1 MGAFGAS
8 VLVSMCM
15 LMRRGQEL
23 ILFFLFFGG
32 GGGGEAGVGFDCLCP
47 YILAYLFPVPLPG
60 PSQGSV
66 YLDIGG
72 LPKQRVPYSQASD
85 T

>member
-1 MGAFGAS
+1 MS

-23 ILFFLFFGG
+23 ILFFCFLGG
-32 GGGGEAGVGFDCLCP
+32 EGGEAGVGFDCSCP

-66 YLDIGG
+66 SLDIGG
-72 LPKQRVPYSQASD
+72 LPKQRVSYSQASD